1 MDADPPSW
9 HELFP
14 GYALRDVAPSAP
26 SHPVDPVSACRD
38 ALQSAAL
45 VDFARA
51 AASEGRS
58 LTLVINDPHRLT
70 DTPAFLDAVV
80 GLLDSGLAGEKI
92 PALRVLVASGS
103 HVSTAEERQA
113 HETAMLSRHAERLA
127 EVVWHDARNESGL
140 RQVGN
145 HVLHSWMAEGGFY
158 LACGS
163 MEPHY
168 FAGITGGHKTL
179 TVGVMAMESLTA
191 NHEHALSSQARPLKL
206 DGNPVHVGV
215 VDALADLEDSGAR
228 LLALNQV
235 LVDGRV
241 IAVTAGHP
249 LEALNH
255 GVATV
260 RSCFSAAVEE
270 PVDLVVAQMQGPL
283 SRDLYQADKGIKNTE
298 AAVREDGVLL
308 LESSCPKGV
317 GIDHFVE
324 LLRAAPT
331 VEEARAIVQERG
343 YRLGDH
349 KAVRLRALTD
359 ERRVQVGVI
368 TAGVPEDLSDVL
380 GMKIFRDRAAAAQ
393 WARGVLGDEKMKGLI
408 VADAGNI
415 AIEAG

>member
-9 HELFP
+9 HELLR
-14 GYALRDVAPSAP
+14 GYELRDIAPTAPSL
-26 SHPVDPVSACRD
+26 SIDPAAACRD

-45 VDFARA
+45 VDFARSA
-51 AASEGRS
+51 AAEGRS

-80 GLLDSGLAGEKI
+80 GLLDAGLAAEKL
-92 PALRVLVASGS
+92 PALRVLVATGS
-103 HVSTAEERQA
+103 HLSTPEERAA
-113 HETAMLSRHAERLA
+113 HEAAMLSRHADRLA
-127 EVVWHDARNESGL
+127 EVAWHDARNESGL
-140 RQVGN
+140 RKVGN

-158 LACGS
+158 LGCGS

-168 FAGITGGHKTL
+168 FAGITGAHKTL
-179 TVGVMAMESLTA
+179 TVGVMSMESLTA

-235 LVDGRV
+235 LVDGKV

-255 GVATV
+255 GIATV
-260 RSCFSAAVEE
+260 RACFSAAVEE
-270 PVDLVVAQMQGPL
+270 PVDLVVAQVQGPL

-308 LESSCPKGV
+308 LESPCPKGV

-331 VEEARAIVQERG
+331 VDEARAIVQERG

-359 ERRVQVGVI
+359 ERRVHIGVVSR
-368 TAGVPEDLSDVL
+368 GVPADLGDVL
-380 GMKIFRDRAAAAQ
+380 GMRIFADRAAAAA
-393 WARGVLGDEKMKGLI
+393 WARELLGGDRATGLI
-408 VADAGNI
+408 VADAGNV
-415 AIEAG
+415 AIDAA